1 MELWSWFQRRLRSR
15 ENERFA
21 GDLGQ
26 LVAGQIMQSPAGKLL
41 KGKHW
46 QLPPTVSTVI
56 QNRSSER

>member
-15 ENERFA
+15 KIERFA

-26 LVAGQIMQSPAGKLL
+26 LVAGQIMQFLLAKLS

-46 QLPPTVSTVI
+46 QLPPTVLT
-56 QNRSSER
+56 